1 MKHQTKIKICGI
13 KNITNAKCVLEN
25 NADYIGLIF
34 VKKSKRYIDFF
45 TAKNLIMKIR
55 NIPSKTKIVGIFQD
69 ENLEIINNYYINL
82 GLDFVQIAGNY
93 NDEFLEKIK
102 HPKIIQ
108 ISIKNNHTK
117 EEICKLINHHKELN
131 HKVLIDSFDK
141 NIGGGTGKKFNWN
154 IVKDF
159 LGINGI
165 FLAGGL
171 NSNNINSAM
180 KLMPWGIDISTG
192 VETDGEKDNNK
203 ISEFISM
210 VKNYAK

>member
-1 MKHQTKIKICGI
+1 MLGGI
-13 KNITNAKCVLEN
+13 SLWPPATDPVEN
-25 NADYIGLIF
+25 RHFQYL
-34 VKKSKRYIDFF
+34 SCSRDF
-45 TAKNLIMKIR
+45 
-55 NIPSKTKIVGIFQD
+55 
-69 ENLEIINNYYINL
+69 
-82 GLDFVQIAGNY
+82 
-93 NDEFLEKIK
+93 
-102 HPKIIQ
+102 
-108 ISIKNNHTK
+108 
-117 EEICKLINHHKELN
+117 
-131 HKVLIDSFDK
+131 VLIDSFDK